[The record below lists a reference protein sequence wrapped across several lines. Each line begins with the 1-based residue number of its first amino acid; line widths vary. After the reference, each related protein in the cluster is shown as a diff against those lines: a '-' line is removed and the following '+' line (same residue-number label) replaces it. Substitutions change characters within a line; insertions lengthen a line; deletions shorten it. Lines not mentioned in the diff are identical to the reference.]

1 MANLTNKQKGIYN
14 KALPVKP
21 RLGDKIKELEPFIS
35 TEQTGNGSAQSI
47 PHGLGVTPTKVLV
60 ALTYVPS
67 GGATITEGT
76 HNATNVVVT
85 VTNLAKYKVQAI
97 V

>member
-1 MANLTNKQKGIYN
+1 MAKLTAKQKGIYN

-21 RLGDKIKELEPFIS
+21 RLGDKIKELDPFVS
-35 TEQTGNGSAQSI
+35 TELTGTGSPQNI
-47 PHGLGVTPTKVLV
+47 PHGLGVIPTIRLIS
-60 ALTYVPS
+60 LTYVPS

-76 HNATNVVVT
+76 HTSTNIVVT
-85 VTNLAKYKVQAI
+85 VTTGAKFKVFAM